1 MFKNL
6 LIPDFFKLYGS
17 NVEINKYRNLNL
29 NDAFKDLTSLNII
42 PIDNNYSSSKQI
54 DIIINDD
61 LKDLT
66 VLEFVKEIDKKIVLL
81 KINNIYYYKTRYLG
95 EIPKFI
101 TIKGN

>member
-6 LIPDFFKLYGS
+6 LIPDFFKLFGS

-29 NDAFKDLTSLNII
+29 NDAFKDLTSLTLI
-42 PIDNNYSSSKQI
+42 PEDNNYASSKQL
-54 DIIINDD
+54 DIIIDVDITNM
-61 LKDLT
+61 T
-66 VLEFVKEIDKKIVLL
+66 VQDFVKYIDKKIHKE
-81 KINNIYYYKTRYLG
+81 KINNIYFYKTRYIG